1 MPEVFVAK
9 ILREIAN
16 KGLDFWG
23 LDFRLPERRKIQLG
37 KFHHLSPRITK

>member
-16 KGLDFWG
+16 KGLDF
-23 LDFRLPERRKIQLG
+23 RLPERRMILLG
-37 KFHHLSPRITK
+37 KFRPDIEKGGNL